1 VIESLFF
8 RTYNSYLLGNEK
20 DTVMFFHFLSEEYKK
35 RRDSRALTREQLK
48 ILKSIYTAIKS
59 GSIQICQWIKN
70 TEIIPEDS
78 KSNSPIKQKDLVYKI
93 HTEGLHL
100 LKEIFKAP
108 KLELYDIEY
117 LCNPYGA
124 VDMVYKND
132 NIIYPLEVK
141 IHEGTHDLVGQ
152 ISKYTLS
159 FKLRLNLKFYT
170 EVQPVTLC
178 NSYNSYTLMEL
189 KKLDVI
195 PLRYNLIKD
204 KIEIRRVF

>member
-35 RRDSRALTREQLK
+35 RRDSKALTRGQLK
-48 ILKSIYTAIKS
+48 ILKSIHIAIKS
-59 GSIQICQWIKN
+59 GTIQICQWIKD
-70 TEIIPEDS
+70 TEIIPVDS

-100 LKEIFKAP
+100 LKKILKAP
-108 KLELYDIEY
+108 KLELYDIEH
-117 LCNPYGA
+117 LCSPYGA

-132 NIIYPLEVK
+132 DIIYPLEVK
-141 IHEGTHDLVGQ
+141 IHEGKHDLVGQ

-159 FKLRLNLKFYT
+159 FKLKLNLKFYT

-189 KKLDVI
+189 KKLGVI
-195 PLRYNLIKD
+195 PLRYNFIKD
-204 KIEIRRVF
+204 KIEIRGVF